1 MESKSENQDSD
12 KIKEYIVHKPL
23 TYGKKFYLIE
33 FLAEKTIKF
42 LAFLSIAII
51 VAIFYFVFNE
61 AKYAFED
68 YVISEESY
76 GVAGSV
82 SGSASN
88 QESTTL
94 SETYTPETYKPNEGT
109 ADASKPA
116 ENNAGQYKPEQ
127 YNPNEQATSETKTE
141 VYKPEQ
147 YNPNETSTASQEE
160 VYKPETYNPNE
171 SQAQSADA
179 TSNQNAEQTTDLTSV
194 ENTDLPMKKVD
205 PSLLASYSVMDF
217 FVPNDTIEGKSEYI
231 WQPISERPK
240 YSIIPLFVGSLK
252 LTTIGIL
259 IAAPIAIL
267 AAIFTSMFAPRRLKE
282 IIKPA
287 IEILAGF
294 PSVVLGFFCLITLAS
309 VIQNYFD
316 SEFRLNALVGG
327 IGISLAVIP
336 IIYTITEDALA
347 AVPKHLKEASL
358 AMGASLWQTAFRVV
372 LPAAI
377 PGVFAAIILGFGRA
391 FGETMIAL
399 MATGNAAL
407 ISADIFEPI
416 RTMAATVGAEMA
428 EVEHQGVHY
437 GILFLIG
444 ALLFVITFTLN
455 AVAEFYV
462 RKKLI
467 KRFSGK

>member
-1 MESKSENQDSD
+1 MEEEKN
-12 KIKEYIVHKPL
+12 KIKEYIIHKPL
-23 TYGKKFYLIE
+23 TYGKKFYLSE
-33 FLAEKTIKF
+33 FIAEKVIKF

-51 VAIFYFVFNE
+51 IAIFYFVFNE

-76 GVAGSV
+76 GATAAEFIPDTNLKDGSPEQYV
-82 SGSASN
+82 P
-88 QESTTL
+88 ES
-94 SETYTPETYKPNEGT
+94 YNPNEATT
-109 ADASKPA
+109 AESKIA
-116 ENNAGQYKPEQ
+116 ENKPEQYKQEQYNPDEKPLTENKEEQYKPEQ
-127 YNPNEQATSETKTE
+127 YDPNAAESQ
-141 VYKPEQ
+141 
-147 YNPNETSTASQEE
+147 NTAKEE
-160 VYKPETYNPNE
+160 IYKPETYSPDDD
-171 SQAQSADA
+171 QSDSVSAGTAAGTGLDSDTIADEI
-179 TSNQNAEQTTDLTSV
+179 TVTEKEV
-194 ENTDLPMKKVD
+194 ID
-205 PSLLASYSVMDF
+205 PSLLSSYSFLDF
-217 FVPNDTIEGKSEYI
+217 FVPNDTIEGKREYI

-240 YSIIPLFVGSLK
+240 YSIVPLFVGSLK

-267 AAIFTSMFAPRRLKE
+267 AAIFTSMFASRRLKE

-294 PSVVLGFFCLITLAS
+294 PSVVIGFFCLITLAS
-309 VIQNYFD
+309 IIQNYID
-316 SEFRLNALVGG
+316 SDFRLNGFVGG

-358 AMGASLWQTAFRVV
+358 AMGASLWQTAFRVI

-416 RTMAATVGAEMA
+416 RTMSATVGAEMA

-455 AVAEFYV
+455 AIAEFYV
-462 RKKLI
+462 RNKLI

>member
-1 MESKSENQDSD
+1 MENNSLNENTD

-23 TYGKKFYLIE
+23 SYGKKFYFGE
-33 FLAEKTIKF
+33 FLAEKLIKF

-51 VAIFYFVFNE
+51 IAIFYFVFSE
-61 AKYAFED
+61 AKFAFDD
-68 YVISEESY
+68 YIIADESY
-76 GVAGSV
+76 GVTEEAAGHPN
-82 SGSASN
+82 GETAPDSAG
-88 QESTTL
+88 E
-94 SETYTPETYKPNEGT
+94 YVPETYNPDEETPVNSNQTEK
-109 ADASKPA
+109 A
-116 ENNAGQYKPEQ
+116 EEYKPEQ
-127 YNPNEQATSETKTE
+127 YNPDEVAAETSTNEM
-141 VYKPEQ
+141 YKPEQ
-147 YNPNETSTASQEE
+147 YNPDEPVAASSGNEEI
-160 VYKPETYNPNE
+160 YKPEAYSPDDT
-171 SQAQSADA
+171 DA
-179 TSNQNAEQTTDLTSV
+179 APTDTVTTTDDYTPAEDTPV
-194 ENTDLPMKKVD
+194 ITEEAID
-205 PSLLASYSVMDF
+205 PSLLASYSFWDF
-217 FVPNDTIEGKSEYI
+217 FTPNDTIEGKKEFI

-240 YSIIPLFVGSLK
+240 YSIVPLFVGSLK

-267 AAIFTSMFAPRRLKE
+267 AALFTSMFAPKKLKE

-294 PSVVLGFFCLITLAS
+294 PSVVIGFFCLITLAS

-316 SEFRLNALVGG
+316 SDFRLNAFVGG
-327 IGISLAVIP
+327 VGISLAVIP
-336 IIYTITEDALA
+336 IIYTITEDSLA

-358 AMGASLWQTAFRVV
+358 AMGASLWQTAFRVI

-416 RTMAATVGAEMA
+416 RTMSATVGAEMA

-444 ALLFVITFTLN
+444 AMLFVITFTLN
-455 AVAEFYV
+455 ALAEFYV
-462 RKKLI
+462 RNRLI
-467 KRFSGK
+467 KKFTGK

>member
-1 MESKSENQDSD
+1 MENNSLNEESN

-23 TYGKKFYLIE
+23 TYGKKFYLSE
-33 FLAEKTIKF
+33 FLAEKLIKF

-51 VAIFYFVFNE
+51 IAIFYFVFTE

-68 YVISEESY
+68 FIVSEESY
-76 GVAGSV
+76 GSPEMLEGIDSAVTGSDEEFVPEKYNPGDEAQENPKRAG
-82 SGSASN
+82 N
-88 QESTTL
+88 
-94 SETYTPETYKPNEGT
+94 PEE
-109 ADASKPA
+109 
-116 ENNAGQYKPEQ
+116 YKPEQ
-127 YNPNEQATSETKTE
+127 YNPDEQSSANSPEE
-141 VYKPEQ
+141 YKPEQ
-147 YNPNETSTASQEE
+147 YNPGESETQTAGNEEE
-160 VYKPETYNPNE
+160 YKPESYSPGDTVSQSGGSAVSEEPFVPAEDRKVNP
-171 SQAQSADA
+171 AD
-179 TSNQNAEQTTDLTSV
+179 SI
-194 ENTDLPMKKVD
+194 D
-205 PSLLASYSVMDF
+205 PSLLNSYSFFDF
-217 FVPNDTIEGKSEYI
+217 ITPNDTIEGKKEYI

-240 YSIIPLFVGSLK
+240 YSIVPLFVGSLK

-267 AAIFTSMFAPRRLKE
+267 AALFTSMFAPKKLKE

-316 SEFRLNALVGG
+316 SDFRLNALVGG

-336 IIYTITEDALA
+336 IIYTITEDSLA

-358 AMGASLWQTAFRVV
+358 AMGASMWQTAFRVI

-377 PGVFAAIILGFGRA
+377 PGVFAAVILGFGRA

-416 RTMAATVGAEMA
+416 RTMSATVGAEMA

-455 AVAEFYV
+455 ALAEFYV
-462 RKKLI
+462 KNRLI
-467 KRFSGK
+467 KKFAGK

>member
-1 MESKSENQDSD
+1 MNDESD

-23 TYGKKFYLIE
+23 SYGKKFYLSE
-33 FLAEKTIKF
+33 FLAEKLIKF
-42 LAFLSIAII
+42 FAFLSIAII
-51 VAIFYFVFNE
+51 VAIFYFVFTE
-61 AKYAFED
+61 AKFAFDD

-76 GVAGSV
+76 G
-82 SGSASN
+82 SGVVEEN
-88 QESTTL
+88 TGTL
-94 SETYTPETYKPNEGT
+94 PDTGNTEETYKPEAYNPSEPETEISKSADKSAEQYKPEQYSPDETVAANE
-109 ADASKPA
+109 P
-116 ENNAGQYKPEQ
+116 EQYKPEQ
-127 YNPNEQATSETKTE
+127 YNPDEQGTGSA
-141 VYKPEQ
+141 Q
-147 YNPNETSTASQEE
+147 NEE
-160 VYKPETYNPNE
+160 VYKPESYSPDDNTI
-171 SQAQSADA
+171 QTASADSA
-179 TSNQNAEQTTDLTSV
+179 KPVEVASAE
-194 ENTDLPMKKVD
+194 EIIKEKAID
-205 PSLLASYSVMDF
+205 PSLLNSYSFFDF
-217 FVPNDTIEGKSEYI
+217 FVPNDTIEGKKEYI

-240 YSIIPLFVGSLK
+240 YSIVPLFVGSLK
-252 LTTIGIL
+252 LTAIGIF

-294 PSVVLGFFCLITLAS
+294 PSVVIGFFCLITLAS
-309 VIQNYFD
+309 FIQDFID
-316 SEFRLNALVGG
+316 SDFRLNAFVGG

-358 AMGASLWQTAFRVV
+358 AMGASLWQTAFRVI

-407 ISADIFEPI
+407 ISADLFEPI
-416 RTMAATVGAEMA
+416 RTMSATVGAEMA

-455 AVAEFYV
+455 AIAEFYV
-462 RKKLI
+462 RNRLI
-467 KRFSGK
+467 KKFAGK